1 MFEELEQLDKN
12 GVDYK
17 GRLKL
22 SDRAH
27 IVSQIQIEAD
37 GAQEAAREK
46 ESATQVLGTTKRG
59 IGPTYASK
67 ALRIGL
73 RVGDLSDWNT
83 FVEKYNRFVAVFE
96 KQFSLS
102 NFDKKKELDQ
112 LRQLYEK
119 FNGKHDKMIVDGI
132 DFMH

>member
-1 MFEELEQLDKN
+1 
-12 GVDYK
+12 
-17 GRLKL
+17 
-22 SDRAH
+22 
-27 IVSQIQIEAD
+27 
-37 GAQEAAREK
+37 
-46 ESATQVLGTTKRG
+46 LGTTKRG

-112 LRQLYEK
+112 LR
-119 FNGKHDKMIVDGI
+119 
-132 DFMH
+132 

>member
-1 MFEELEQLDKN
+1 MFEELAQLDKN

-46 ESATQVLGTTKRG
+46 EAASQVLGTTKRG

-73 RVGDLSDWNT
+73 RVGDLTDWNT
-83 FVEKYNRFVAVFE
+83 FIEKYNRFVTVFE
-96 KQFSLS
+96 K
-102 NFDKKKELDQ
+102 
-112 LRQLYEK
+112 
-119 FNGKHDKMIVDGI
+119 
-132 DFMH
+132 